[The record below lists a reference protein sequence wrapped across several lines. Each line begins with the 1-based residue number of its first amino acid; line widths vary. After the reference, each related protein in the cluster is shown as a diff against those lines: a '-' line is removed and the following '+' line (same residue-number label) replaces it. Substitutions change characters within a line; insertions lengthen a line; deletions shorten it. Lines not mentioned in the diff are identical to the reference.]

1 MPMQLVQPTNQKNRL
16 RDLLAF
22 ACSRQI
28 LLQAIS
34 ACDQSCVLILGPFR
48 SLTRASPIGRDQ
60 YTTADEMSLL
70 LPNKNFYAP
79 LPKSPV
85 PLRSS
90 PYRSAT
96 QTKSFASSLFSIM
109 CAHANF
115 FFFIFCLFAC
125 DGKLEFFASS
135 W

>member
-1 MPMQLVQPTNQKNRL
+1 MPCSQ
-16 RDLLAF
+16 F
-22 ACSRQI
+22 SRQI
-28 LLQAIS
+28 RKTGYVTCLLLHALAKSFSKLSQR
-34 ACDQSCVLILGPFR
+34 DQSCVLILGPFR